1 MGGAG
6 LQGKS
11 THPQQTP
18 QVFTAALRVM
28 QFVFGGMGVGCHTLA
43 LRIGEGVGLQTCQ
56 GQVAVVFAQG
66 RGDSTDEPVFED
78 PHTANAALIEVVP
91 VIEERLPVGLEGLVV
106 QQLQESTLKGFAICF
121 MLKLIAGKMDVM
133 APARR
138 LPTEIPEIKQVVG
151 PDQDVH
157 YPCNVRHGLDPIE
170 LVEEF
175 HPKIGRASCRERVF
189 AVV

>member
-1 MGGAG
+1 
-6 LQGKS
+6 L
-11 THPQQTP
+11 
-18 QVFTAALRVM
+18 
-28 QFVFGGMGVGCHTLA
+28 FGGMGVGCHTLA

-157 YPCNVRHGLDPIE
+157 YPCHVRHGLDPIE

-175 HPKIGRASCRERVF
+175 RPAGHLHEMLGFIDDDGTHATPDQGVF
-189 AVV
+189 HRLT